1 MRRLL
6 LVIYVCCLGITGIK
20 AQQEKVKNQPYA
32 DMKMFHLGFHVGLHT
47 QDMILTNTGVT
58 TPEGTVLFSE
68 IPSYQPGFSVGVIG
82 DMFLNPYFNL
92 RLIPTLHFGDKE
104 FVFRE
109 QESGDEFKTSVRSS
123 YLTFPLEV
131 KYSALRLNNFRPY
144 LTGGVYGAFD
154 LGRKKGEAV
163 LLKGMDYGIT
173 IGFGCDIYLPHFK
186 LCPEL
191 KFSFG
196 LPNLWETDRKDLSDP
211 EMLKYTDAISKV
223 KSRMIVL
230 TFNFE

>member
-6 LVIYVCCLGITGIK
+6 FVLCTCCFVTSGAM
-20 AQQEKVKNQPYA
+20 AQRERVRNQPYV
-32 DMKMFHLGFHVGLHT
+32 DMKLFHLGFHVGLHT
-47 QDMILTNTGVT
+47 QDLILSNTGVV
-58 TPEGTVLFSE
+58 TPDGNSWFTE

-92 RLIPTLHFGDKE
+92 RFIPTLHFGDKE

-109 QESGDEFKTSVRSS
+109 KDSGEEFKSSVRSS
-123 YLTFPLEV
+123 YLTFPLEI
-131 KYSALRLNNFRPY
+131 KYSSFRLNNVRPY
-144 LTGGVYGAFD
+144 LTGGIYGALD
-154 LGRKKGEAV
+154 LGRKKGEAI
-163 LLKGMDYGIT
+163 LLKSMDYGVT
-173 IGFGCDIYLPHFK
+173 IGFGCNIYLPYFK
-186 LCPEL
+186 LCPEI

-196 LPNLWETDRKDLSDP
+196 LPNLWETNRNDLTDP
-211 EMLKYTDAISKV
+211 EGMIYTQAVSKA